1 MRMKKCNHKAVVL
14 RHFDDDGKYLGTTI
28 KYVKG
33 SKADAR
39 EFVRSNGHRLAL
51 GRRMEMGI
59 LSVY

>member
-1 MRMKKCNHKAVVL
+1 MVL

>member
-1 MRMKKCNHKAVVL
+1 MKKCNHKQAVVL

-39 EFVRSNGHRLAL
+39 KFALDNGRRLAL

-59 LSVY
+59 LRVY

>member
-1 MRMKKCNHKAVVL
+1 MKKCNHKQAGVL
-14 RHFDDDGKYLGTTI
+14 RHFDDDGEYLGTTI

-59 LSVY
+59 LRVY